1 MGLFCADPVP
11 LWGEKMEDRKE
22 RGNPEFENIIETSSA
37 EIKTDKGNIYCLTII
52 GQIEGHMLL
61 PPQNKTTKYEHVLPL
76 LVALEENKDT
86 DGVLIILNTMGGD
99 VEAGLAIAEMIS
111 GMKKPTVSL
120 VLGGGHSI
128 GVPLSVAS
136 KYSFIVP
143 SATMTLHPIR
153 FNGTVISAAQ
163 TFEYLNRM
171 QERVVQFVVRN
182 SSVSREEFRRLI
194 LNTGELANDIG
205 TILLGEEAVKC
216 GLIDEVG
223 CVSDALEKL
232 YSMIEANKI

>member
-1 MGLFCADPVP
+1 
-11 LWGEKMEDRKE
+11 MEDRKE

-153 FNGTVISAAQ
+153 FSGTVISAAQ

-232 YSMIEANKI
+232 YSMIAANKI

>member
-1 MGLFCADPVP
+1 
-11 LWGEKMEDRKE
+11 MEDKKE
-22 RGNPEFENIIETSSA
+22 CEKSEFENIKEMSST
-37 EIKTDKGNIYCLTII
+37 EIKTEKGNIYCLTII

-61 PPQNKTTKYEHVLPL
+61 PPQNKTTKYEHILPL
-76 LVALEENKDT
+76 LVSVEESTET
-86 DGVLIILNTMGGD
+86 DGLFIILNTMGGD

-128 GVPLSVAS
+128 GVPLAVAS

-143 SATMTLHPIR
+143 TATMTLHPIR
-153 FNGTVISAAQ
+153 FSGTVISVPQ

-171 QERVVQFVVRN
+171 QERVVQFVIKN
-182 SSVSREEFRRLI
+182 SKISRDDFRKLI
-194 LNTGELANDIG
+194 LNTGELANDVG
-205 TILLGEEAVKC
+205 TILLGEDAVKY

-223 CVSDALEKL
+223 GVSDALYKL
-232 YSMIEANKI
+232 YSMIEKNKI